1 MVASIQSRRKCRDHS
16 ATSRRITQP
25 PEWGWSLS
33 VFMECNGIKMY
44 RNDIAVH
51 PDSRFT
57 YDDSRLSYYTT
68 TPLYSY
74 TRNNKL
80 KTVNYSRLTQ
90 LRNSETSLLQTL
102 HDISQLSVKVIDG
115 IGVAL
120 VPVGKLVFVFHFDLV
135 LQTW

>member
-1 MVASIQSRRKCRDHS
+1 MSGSLSHQSPYHS
-16 ATSRRITQP
+16 ATRI
-25 PEWGWSLS
+25 EL
-33 VFMECNGIKMY
+33 VIECFFERKMY
-44 RNDIAVH
+44 RNDVAVH